1 MVNSTKIL
9 NQLDSNSP
17 RTVLRVLIKSIV
29 FLFIIIVGILSSILL
44 KTFLMPF
51 RKNIYIAINTKY
63 IISPISKI
71 LLFIIGVSIKI
82 NNTVPKQDTIFVS
95 NHWGYLD
102 SLTLMAFSPSMVLS
116 NTSIKNMFLI
126 GKIMELMG
134 FLFIDRTK
142 NATIPDI
149 IDKSTILLNETQLN
163 LVFFPE
169 GGTND
174 GIHCLPFSTSFFQ
187 IGLNTHYDILPL
199 TINILE
205 INGSEVTDKNI
216 NHVVFHGKGVPL
228 IPHILQLF
236 TLKSIV
242 LQVDLLTPITPNDI
256 AKNNW
261 NRKQIGKKC
270 EETILK
276 NLTKYA
282 DIYRKVGA

>member
-1 MVNSTKIL
+1 
-9 NQLDSNSP
+9 
-17 RTVLRVLIKSIV
+17 
-29 FLFIIIVGILSSILL
+29 
-44 KTFLMPF
+44 MPI

-63 IISPISKI
+63 IIHPVSKI
-71 LLFIIGVSIKI
+71 LLFIIGVSFKI

-102 SLTLMAFSPSMVLS
+102 SLTLMALSPSMVLS

-126 GKIMELMG
+126 GKIMDLMG

-174 GIHCLPFSTSFFQ
+174 GIHFLPFSTSFFQ

-205 INGSEVTDKNI
+205 INGSKVTDKNI
-216 NHVVFHGKGVPL
+216 DHVVFHGHTIRL

-242 LQVDLLTPITPNDI
+242 LQMDLLTPITPNDI

-270 EETILK
+270 EETIKK

-282 DIYRKVGA
+282 DIYRKVEA